1 MHLPFMKETRSKWEK
16 NAQVQIAKEGLKI
29 DATQIYEDFFIGKLH
44 LHPVGFEP
52 RVSLFT
58 KEMPFMSKLIG
69 TQPNEDAALLVQCPT
84 YNI

>member
-52 RVSLFT
+52 RISLFT
-58 KEMPFMSKLIG
+58 HSCVWGRNAIYVKTHWHS
-69 TQPNEDAALLVQCPT
+69 A
-84 YNI
+84 